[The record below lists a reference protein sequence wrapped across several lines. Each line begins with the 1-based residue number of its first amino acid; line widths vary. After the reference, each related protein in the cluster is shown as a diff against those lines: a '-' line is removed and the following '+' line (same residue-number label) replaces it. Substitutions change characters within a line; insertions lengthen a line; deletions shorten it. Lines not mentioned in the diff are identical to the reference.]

1 MAATR
6 SVRALLRRGRH
17 QHRASTGP
25 ALLFSIGSM
34 QVSWFVP
41 NKKVASGTTVVA
53 VFDQAGYEAA
63 QGVRL

>member
-1 MAATR
+1 
-6 SVRALLRRGRH
+6 
-17 QHRASTGP
+17 
-25 ALLFSIGSM
+25 M